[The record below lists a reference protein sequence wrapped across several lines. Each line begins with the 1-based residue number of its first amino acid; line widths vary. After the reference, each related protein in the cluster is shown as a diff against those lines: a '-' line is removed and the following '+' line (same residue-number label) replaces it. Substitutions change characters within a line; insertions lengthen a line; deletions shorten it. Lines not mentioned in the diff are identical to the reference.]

1 MNSKG
6 DTMSKKIKVE
16 LTENQLLTV
25 TQALHSHCVDFMA
38 DEFLSHQSA
47 MENRVI
53 NNALD
58 AMDKGYQ
65 EWKEGK

>member
-1 MNSKG
+1 
-6 DTMSKKIKVE
+6 MSRKIKVE
-16 LTENQLLTV
+16 LTENQYLTV

-53 NNALD
+53 SNAVG
-58 AMDKGYQ
+58 AMHKGYE